1 MTRGRWIII
10 VILGGSLTAAAALT
24 IKRWPQLINRLRNA
38 PVTSPSPTV
47 DDSTT
52 VPPFSTLEPE
62 RYRATRVT
70 TATETGNGGNS
81 PTVVSVE
88 KLVITRDGVN
98 RREEYSVNDP
108 AVTTVYLET

>member
-10 VILGGSLTAAAALT
+10 VILGGSLTAAGALT

-47 DDSTT
+47 DDATA

-70 TATETGNGGNS
+70 TTTETVSGTS
-81 PTVVSVE
+81 TPTVVSVE
-88 KLVITRDGVN
+88 KVLITRDGVN
-98 RREEYSVNDP
+98 RRE
-108 AVTTVYLET
+108 